1 MNALKRYSANG
12 ALWAILSMGLGAA
25 LAIGCTT
32 TTTGGAAL
40 TPTQQAINAG
50 TTSYQTLDQ
59 AILAADAAVKAGA
72 LKGQDARN
80 ALTGFTAAKAGL
92 DTGLA
97 ALRSANAAAAAAS
110 ATGGK

>member
-12 ALWAILSMGLGAA
+12 ALWMIMCMGFVGA
-25 LAIGCTT
+25 LAVGCGTF
-32 TTTGGAAL
+32 TGGAAL

-80 ALTGFTAAKAGL
+80 ALAGFTAAKAGL